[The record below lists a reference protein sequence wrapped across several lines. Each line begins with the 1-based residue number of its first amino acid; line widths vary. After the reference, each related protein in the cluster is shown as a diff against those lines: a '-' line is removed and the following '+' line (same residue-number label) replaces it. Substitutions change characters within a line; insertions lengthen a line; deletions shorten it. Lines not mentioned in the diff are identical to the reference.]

1 MILLLLWLLLQLLLW
16 ALLLLLLW
24 RSDRR
29 CCLISGV
36 QRARIRRFRWFVR
49 V

>member
-1 MILLLLWLLLQLLLW
+1 MILLLLWLLLWLLLQ
-16 ALLLLLLW
+16 LLLLLLW